1 MKKFLSLLLSV
12 VMMFT
17 LSIPAFAASNDS
29 SKIVSIE
36 SDSELYSYAART
48 FPQHLHA
55 LLETG
60 DLPGSASNYTLGQ
73 SFSIFNTEAQTN
85 STCFPVLYNGEIVAI
100 FEVSATSSEYQSSLS
115 VSFAKELSA
124 FLTSGQMKNFVLI
137 TDGVHLHA
145 YDGNKSVEIFQLY
158 PDGEIF
164 TPSNLNYISSLFSRT
179 QVTTTTYTN
188 LTTSQSQLALRGPVE
203 PKEYKTVDVKGV
215 SQGSHPWCWAATCAA
230 LINYYEGENLSA
242 KDVAEYVFP
251 KDPEQGGNWDDME
264 KAYNHWGLYPTESSG
279 TVSFSTIKSNIN
291 DDYPMHIRLKAG
303 IFGQLGHSV
312 GLIGY
317 EDWTGVPGEGSR
329 IIILLEPNGGVHKS
343 VNLNSSG
350 NFSYNLGGDS
360 YSWSRTITF

>member
-48 FPQHLHA
+48 FPQHLYA

-100 FEVSATSSEYQSSLS
+100 FEVSSISSEYQSSLS
-115 VSFAKELSA
+115 ISFANELSA
-124 FLTSGQMKNFVLI
+124 FLTSGQMKKFILI

-145 YDGNKSVEIFQLY
+145 YDGIKSVEIFQLY
-158 PDGEIF
+158 PDGDIF
-164 TPSNLNYISSLFSRT
+164 TPSNLNYISSLFSKT

-188 LTTSQSQLALRGPVE
+188 LTTSQSQLALRGPVG
-203 PKEYKTVDVKGV
+203 PREYKTIDVKGV

-230 LINYYEGENLSA
+230 LINYYKGESLTA
-242 KDVAEYVFP
+242 KTVAEYVFP
-251 KDPEQGGNWDDME
+251 DKPEQGGRWEDMK
-264 KAYNHWGLYPTESSG
+264 KAYNHWKLYPTETG
-279 TVSFSTIKSNIN
+279 VISFSDVKSEIN
-291 DDYPMHIRLKAG
+291 SDKPMHLGLK
-303 IFGQLGHSV
+303 GHSV

-317 EDWTGVPGEGSR
+317 EDWVGVPGENNSR
-329 IIILLEPNGGVHKS
+329 ILILLEPNGGVHKS

-350 NFSYNLGGDS
+350 NFSYSLGGGANAWLS
-360 YSWSRTITF
+360 TRMF